1 MLCQRID
8 VDLPPVADNVRD
20 LRLVIARAES
30 KSRDAMRA
38 GCAELVAELRR
49 ECSDVRISKAHC
61 ESWVA
66 VAAVNGAAIGVDIEV
81 ERPRPGSQ
89 RIADFIK
96 LGSTTSGE
104 FWQRWTLREAIAKS
118 VGGSVLIKED
128 VEADLAAATVRAG
141 SWASAPQAAALCGRL
156 EDGIYYSLVLSD
168 LQRSGHIRC
177 A

>member
-1 MLCQRID
+1 MLSKRID
-8 VDLPPVADNVRD
+8 VDLPRESASISY
-20 LRLVIARAES
+20 LRLIIARTES
-30 KSRDAMRA
+30 KSREVARA
-38 GCAELVAELRR
+38 GCSELVAELHR
-49 ECSDVRISKAHC
+49 ECGDIRISKAHC
-61 ESWVA
+61 DQWIA
-66 VAAVNGAAIGVDIEV
+66 VAAVHGAAIGVDIEV

-156 EDGIYYSLVLSD
+156 EDGIYYSLVLSG
-168 LQRSGHIRC
+168 L
-177 A
+177 

>member
-66 VAAVNGAAIGVDIEV
+66 VAAVNGAKIGVDIEL
-81 ERPRPGSQ
+81 ERPRPGLQ
-89 RIADFIK
+89 RIADFIG
-96 LGSTTSGE
+96 LGQTSGDQ

-118 VGGSVLIKED
+118 VGGSVLVKED
-128 VEADLAAATVRAG
+128 VEDDLATAAVHGQAWTRARH
-141 SWASAPQAAALCGRL
+141 AAALCGRL
-156 EDGIYYSLVLSD
+156 EDGLYYSLVLSD